1 MKTVIKIAWRNI
13 WRNKLRSLTVI
24 ISMILG
30 LFSGLFAVSM
40 MLGLNDQRMNSA
52 VNSYLSHIQIH
63 HPSFSKNFDIKHTIQ
78 NLDSLDLSLKNDQ
91 SIKAFSSRTI
101 ISGMASTAHGSEGIR
116 LIGIDP
122 TSESKVTNVHTSMV
136 KGTYFNSIK
145 SKPALIGKKL
155 AEKLQLDIK
164 KKIYLTFVDENGDQ
178 QRIKLKVEGIFKTA
192 STLFDRTNIYMK
204 RKDLQKIL
212 TNNSAIHEIGIICK
226 DLNMVDSKLE
236 DLKKSFPN
244 NKLESWGQIAPE
256 LGYAQEIMGSIIY
269 IFMGIILIALSF
281 GIINTMLMAVLE
293 RKKELG
299 MLMSVGLNKRK
310 IFFMVVFETLFISIV
325 AAPIGIFLS
334 YSFISYFGIH
344 GIDLSSVG
352 EGLEELGIGTRV
364 FTKLSFDNYI
374 NITILTLVVTF
385 FSSLIPA
392 RRALN
397 LNPAEAVRAL

>member
-1 MKTVIKIAWRNI
+1 MKSVIKIAWRNI

-63 HPSFSKNFDIKHTIQ
+63 HPSFNKNFDIKHTIK
-78 NLDSLDLSLKNDQ
+78 NLDSLEFSLKNDQ

-101 ISGMASTAHGSEGIR
+101 ISGMASTAHGSAGIR

-204 RKDLQKIL
+204 REDLQKIL
-212 TNNSAIHEIGIICK
+212 ANNSAIHEIGIICK
-226 DLNMVDSKLE
+226 DLNMVDSELE
-236 DLKKSFPN
+236 DLKKSFSK

-310 IFFMVVFETLFISIV
+310 IFFMVVFETLFISSV

>member
-24 ISMILG
+24 VSMVLG

-40 MLGLNDQRMNSA
+40 MLGLNDQRMASA
-52 VNSYLSHIQIH
+52 VDSYLSHIQIH
-63 HPSFSKNFDIKHTIQ
+63 HPSFNENFDIKHIVQ
-78 NLDSLDLSLKNDQ
+78 NFDSLKISLKNDQ
-91 SIKAFSSRTI
+91 TIKAFSSRTI
-101 ISGMASTAHGSEGIR
+101 ISGMASTAHGSAGIR

-204 RKDLQKIL
+204 REDLQKIL
-212 TNNSAIHEIGIICK
+212 ANNSAIHEIGIICE
-226 DLNMVDSKLE
+226 DLNIVDSKVDGLN
-236 DLKKSFPN
+236 KSFPN
-244 NKLESWGQIAPE
+244 NKIESWGQIAPE
-256 LGYAQEIMGSIIY
+256 LGYAQEIMGSVVY

-310 IFFMVVFETLFISIV
+310 VFFMVVFETIFISLV

-334 YSFISYFGIH
+334 YSFISYFGTH

-374 NITILTLVVTF
+374 NITILTLIVTF

-392 RRALN
+392 RRALK